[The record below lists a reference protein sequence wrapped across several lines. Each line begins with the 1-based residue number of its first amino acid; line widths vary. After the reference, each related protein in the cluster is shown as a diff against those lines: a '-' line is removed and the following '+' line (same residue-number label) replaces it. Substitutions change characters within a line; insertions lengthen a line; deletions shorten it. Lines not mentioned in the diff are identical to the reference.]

1 MPCHVNTTTQSL
13 REFEA
18 KLHDLKDKVVA
29 EMRTTPTG
37 YSWRSMS
44 LGDNQGAIFD
54 GGYLVFDM
62 KSPEDAMNSTIA
74 LIQWLDKNAKSH
86 GFGGAYAVQGLPF
99 EVLVIRVFDR

>member
-1 MPCHVNTTTQSL
+1 MPYHVNTTTQSL

-54 GGYLVFDM
+54 GGYLVFGM
-62 KSPEDAMNSTIA
+62 ESPEDAMNSTIA
-74 LIQWLDKNAKSH
+74 LIQWIDETAKSH
-86 GFGGAYAVQGLPF
+86 KFGGAYAIQGIPSGT
-99 EVLVIRVFDR
+99 LVIRVFDR